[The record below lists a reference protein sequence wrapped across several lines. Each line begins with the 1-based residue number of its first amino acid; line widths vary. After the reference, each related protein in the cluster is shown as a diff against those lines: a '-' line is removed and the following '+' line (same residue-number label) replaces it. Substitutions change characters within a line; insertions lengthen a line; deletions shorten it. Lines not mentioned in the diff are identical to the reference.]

1 MVYKDAE
8 HHRIELR
15 DQIGLAGQS
24 LEVFPKHSLSA
35 FSLVDLGFQLA
46 VALLQLFISFSKTI
60 KVRGT
65 FSAGGKHRLVQ
76 NLLHKT
82 DNNSIS

>member
-1 MVYKDAE
+1 MEKVSSILIGTYRPSIPEREHALLRVDRGMVYKDAE

-35 FSLVDLGFQLA
+35 FSLVDLGFQLT
-46 VALLQLFISFSKTI
+46 VALLQ
-60 KVRGT
+60 
-65 FSAGGKHRLVQ
+65 
-76 NLLHKT
+76 
-82 DNNSIS
+82 